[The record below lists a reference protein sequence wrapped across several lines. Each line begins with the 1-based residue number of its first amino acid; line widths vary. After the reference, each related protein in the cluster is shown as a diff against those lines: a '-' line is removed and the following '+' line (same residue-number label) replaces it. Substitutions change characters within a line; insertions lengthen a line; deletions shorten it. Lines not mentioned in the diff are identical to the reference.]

1 MDSGRKYK
9 SRGQPPCDACRKRRI
24 CCVRL
29 PGALDCALCQTR
41 QVHCTYNSVPVPK
54 HGRGP
59 SRRQRAAT
67 AASSEST
74 TSSSQKE
81 PSKTSTAII
90 SSSTTG
96 MSPKTNS
103 ATLAEPTRWITQFLG
118 LSGDQDPFVLRHCA
132 FDADCYKR
140 LDWACLRVSGSISN
154 SGDFGGASFA
164 PAQFAVVP
172 DTHLDA
178 RPTYYPSAETWH
190 RMMSGVERQRLLA
203 VYASTIHTSFP
214 LLDQQQI
221 ASSLEGPLPSSTT
234 NNPDSRSLLLVSMCA
249 LSAHLARGACSL
261 QHRRALYQYV
271 FEALPIERRHPRL
284 EVVEAALVFLQRYA
298 SINRAPTTPGL
309 WSEIGAVVG
318 MCHELGLN
326 VDPTGWHITVA
337 HRNRRIRLWWA
348 TYILATFCSLGLGRP
363 SYISDDDWSVPML
376 GPEHFSSS
384 SSGDFSNGSSNG
396 SNLSGSP
403 SGIFFGRG
411 SGSGSPT
418 GMSPGM
424 TNDARAED
432 EQGQT
437 NFIIMAHLAVLLAR
451 LLSSFYSLAAVE
463 RLRHAAPVDIHLLFL
478 TFQQQL
484 LQLKALHLDRRP
496 SMAGAFLDSS
506 GFVRLAYHAVE
517 IALCRAAL
525 RNLDASFPYY
535 TSVRLYAQEAV
546 ESVVTLLRTLQINQ
560 LRAYWWNPLSQIH
573 FSLAGSFLFY
583 FLLSSTTEEEIDYWT
598 AKIKEYRQLLELDN
612 YGFPVT
618 RLAATRMA
626 LLASVNNGDGG
637 DNSLQTPVEPSHHH
651 ASSFASNGEYFDGY
665 LNVEKGN

>member
-1 MDSGRKYK
+1 MDAGRKYK

-29 PGALDCALCQTR
+29 PGAADCALCQTR
-41 QVHCTYNSVPVPK
+41 QVNCTYNSIPVPK

-59 SRRQRAAT
+59 SRRMRAAAQTSNSDATTTTKT
-67 AASSEST
+67 AT
-74 TSSSQKE
+74 TK
-81 PSKTSTAII
+81 KTS
-90 SSSTTG
+90 G
-96 MSPKTNS
+96 MSPSTNS
-103 ATLAEPTRWITQFLG
+103 ATLTEPTRWITQFLG
-118 LSGDQDPFVLRHCA
+118 LSGDQDPFVFRHCT

-140 LDWACLRVSGSISN
+140 LDWACLRVSGSS
-154 SGDFGGASFA
+154 SRGGSSA

-178 RPTYYPSAETWH
+178 RPSYYPSFDVWH
-190 RMMSGVERQRLLA
+190 RLMGGPERQRLLA

-221 ASSLEGPLPSSTT
+221 TAAMDTPLNADS
-234 NNPDSRSLLLVSMCA
+234 PDSRSLLLVSMCA
-249 LSAHLARGACSL
+249 VAAHLARGACIL
-261 QHRRALYQYV
+261 EHRRALYQYV

-284 EVVEAALVFLQRYA
+284 EVVEAALVFLQRYP
-298 SINRAPTTPGL
+298 SIHRAPTTPGL
-309 WSEIGAVVG
+309 WSEMGAVVG

-326 VDPTGWHITVA
+326 VDPSSWHITTA

-348 TYILATFCSLGLGRP
+348 TYILATFFSLGLGRP
-363 SYISDDDWSVPML
+363 SYISDDDWNVPML
-376 GPEHFSSS
+376 GVEHFTT
-384 SSGDFSNGSSNG
+384 SSGSST
-396 SNLSGSP
+396 SSASGSP
-403 SGIFFGRG
+403 PGT
-411 SGSGSPT
+411 SPLT
-418 GMSPGM
+418 LSM
-424 TNDARAED
+424 DANPEK

-437 NFIIMAHLAVLLAR
+437 NFIIMAHLSTLLAR
-451 LLSSFYSLAAVE
+451 LLSSLYSLAAVE
-463 RLRHAAPVDIHLLFL
+463 RLRHAPPADVHLLFL

-484 LQLKALHLDRRP
+484 LQLKTHHLDRRP
-496 SMAGAFLDSS
+496 SLAGAFLDAS

-517 IALCRAAL
+517 IALCRATL

-535 TSVRLYAQEAV
+535 ISVRQYAKEAV
-546 ESVVTLLRTLQINQ
+546 EAVVTLLRTLQINQ

-583 FLLSSTTEEEIDYWT
+583 LLLSSTEEEEIDYWT

-626 LLASVNNGDGG
+626 LLASVNNGEGTDGNAQNATAG
-637 DNSLQTPVEPSHHH
+637 RSHHH
-651 ASSFASNGEYFDGY
+651 ASSSASEGEYFEGD
-665 LNVEKGN
+665 LNVELGA